1 MNSHP
6 TSFLLA
12 GLLVIFTGSL
22 SAQLPYVFEVDSAD
36 YIDLVGSTPLDDPG
50 WDDPE
55 FLVNL
60 GFDFPFFGQMISEL
74 YQGGLGSM
82 MATPGENMGYN
93 VLVPG
98 LYDLADLPASQKDY
112 SQISWLTEGTSGDHI
127 FKIEWQNCGFYEEVF
142 EGDSL
147 APSRYNGQVWLYEAT
162 GTIEYRYGL
171 IDVQFEPESPFV
183 TVGLARNVNE
193 SVGEGELYLLT
204 GPESAPTLVQT
215 ILELA
220 GTSGVTSDPSWGRI
234 YRFTPEVDAVDE
246 AAAATLAQ
254 LSVYPNPATG
264 PVQINLGPQATFWRA
279 VDMAGRTIAEGK
291 AQGWTT
297 VDLSGAAAGQ
307 YLLHAEGFAPT
318 PLVIR

>member
-1 MNSHP
+1 MNSQP

-12 GLLVIFTGSL
+12 SLLIILTGSL

-36 YIDLVGSTPLDDPG
+36 YIDLVGSTPLDEPG
-50 WDDPE
+50 WDDPN

-74 YQGGLGSM
+74 YQGGYGSFM
-82 MATPGENMGYN
+82 GAESESGGGNYLNPGF
-93 VLVPG
+93 
-98 LYDLADLPASQKDY
+98 YDLADLPASQKDY
-112 SQISWLTEGTSGDHI
+112 SQISWLTEGTLGDHI
-127 FKIEWQNCGFYEEVF
+127 FKIEWKNCGFYEEVF
-142 EGDSL
+142 EGDTIS
-147 APSRYNGQVWLYEAT
+147 PSRYNGQIWLYEST

-171 IDVQFEPESPFV
+171 IDVQFEQEPPV
-183 TVGLARNVNE
+183 LVGLVRN
-193 SVGEGELYLLT
+193 LYDDQGDLFFLT
-204 GPESAPTLVQT
+204 GPESAPTFAQVPF
-215 ILELA
+215 ELA
-220 GTSGVTSDPSWGRI
+220 DFSGVTSDPSWGRI

-254 LSVYPNPATG
+254 LSIYPNPATG
-264 PVQINLGPQATFWRA
+264 PVQINLGPQTTLWRA

-291 AQGWTT
+291 SQGWTT